1 MSYRFMLKKIYSMR
15 TPKISLFVLFI
26 IVLTFSSFIK
36 IEKKETVEKFIVVL
50 DAGHGGKDPGKLSKY
65 GYKEKDI
72 ALKIALQV
80 GGMLEKNPDIKVIYT
95 RTTDVFIEL
104 KDRPKIANNAKADL
118 FVSIHCNAHHTEAS
132 GTETFVLA
140 VGNANQNLEVAKAE
154 NEVIYLE
161 DDYEKHYKGFD
172 PSSPESFMSI
182 LFSQEEYTDQ
192 SILLASLIE
201 KNFTSKFNRKSRGV
215 KQASLWVIHQTA
227 MPSVLIET
235 GFVTNREEGAYL
247 NSDKGQTE
255 TSTAITNAILEYKH
269 NIEGNVGD
277 FIFKGE
283 TTAVKST
290 VEPQVPKVVEN
301 ANSLD
306 TSIIY
311 KVQLAATSRAIETK
325 PNNFKGLKNVLREKE
340 GNLYKY
346 FYGNTSSYDAA
357 KLLEEEAVN
366 KGYKSCFVVAFKDG
380 KKISLTDAIK
390 TTAN

>member
-1 MSYRFMLKKIYSMR
+1 MK
-15 TPKISLFVLFI
+15 TPKILLFVLFI

-36 IEKKETVEKFIVVL
+36 NDKQQAVEKFIVVL

-72 ALKIALQV
+72 ALKITLQV
-80 GGMLEKNPDIKVIYT
+80 GAMLEKNPNIKVIYT

-192 SILLASLIE
+192 SIMLASLIE

-235 GFVTNREEGAYL
+235 GFVTNKEEGAYL

-255 TSTAITNAILEYKH
+255 ISTAISNAILEYKH
-269 NIEGNVGD
+269 NLEGNVGD
-277 FIFKGE
+277 FVFKGE
-283 TTAVKST
+283 TTVIKPNTESPALKVTENTILSDTPVAYKIQLIATSKPIEVKS
-290 VEPQVPKVVEN
+290 
-301 ANSLD
+301 
-306 TSIIY
+306 
-311 KVQLAATSRAIETK
+311 
-325 PNNFKGLKNVLREKE
+325 NNFKGLKNVVREKE
-340 GNLYKY
+340 GQFFKY
-346 FYGNTSSYDAA
+346 FYGNTSSYDDA
-357 KLLEEEAVN
+357 KQLEEEAAK
-366 KGYKSCFVVAFKDG
+366 KGYKSCFIVAFKDG
-380 KKISLTDAIK
+380 KKISLTEALK